1 MDINSSKLTL
11 LAVLCTAGIICVLC
25 LGGCSDPAASGPEPV
40 WGANDADID
49 FQTANGRPPTA
60 KTLCAMAD
68 IFAVQGRDS
77 ECEYVLR
84 RVLREHPQ
92 YLPAYNSLAE
102 LQMRQGLTREAIET
116 LRIALGLHPDEPTIL
131 NNLGMCRIVR
141 GEYEDALDMFT
152 KAAGTRP
159 EYAKYRANMA
169 VALGLI
175 GREEESLALFSQV
188 TSEDKA
194 SQNVTVLR
202 EARNMPE
209 QATVPPVAPDSE

>member
-11 LAVLCTAGIICVLC
+11 LAALCAVGIVCVLC
-25 LGGCSDPAASGPEPV
+25 LGGCSEPAASGPESV

-49 FQTANGRPPTA
+49 FQTANSRPPTA
-60 KTLCAMAD
+60 KTMCAMAD
-68 IFAVQGRDS
+68 ILATQGRDP

-84 RVLREHPQ
+84 RVLREHPE

-102 LQMRQGLTREAIET
+102 LQMRQGLTSEAIET
-116 LRIALGLHPDEPTIL
+116 LRTALGLHPGEPTIL

-152 KAAGTRP
+152 KAAGSRP

-194 SQNVTVLR
+194 NQNVTVLR

-209 QATVPPVAPDSE
+209 EATAPPAAPDTE